1 MRSLYLPL
9 TCMLWLIVDIN
20 SASGQWLSGPG
31 GSIHNANNG
40 PVRIGTNE
48 DAAGNSLLVAGN
60 VGVASNASYGSPQLV
75 LGYSTNGNYGQIF
88 ANDISGS
95 SRNLMINATGGNV
108 GIRTTTATHPLTVAG
123 QIKSTTGGFVLPDGT
138 VIAGDEDLGRG
149 PWTDGMVATY
159 PPTDYKVGIGTT
171 NPQKTLEVAGDI
183 RVTGHQDWYANRN
196 FNLIGGGE
204 WSYDFQDID
213 GSDLWHV
220 WRPTYGTVLSARN
233 NGRVGIGTGSPETT
247 LHVKGA
253 VRGNNNGALRIDTGS
268 GYLDIGPQNASYAHL
283 YTDRGAYY
291 FNKELRV
298 DTGNIGSH
306 NEDLKLRTSGV
317 DRISVRQ
324 SDGFVGIG
332 TSAPTALLEVNGDV
346 IAGSD
351 GGNLY
356 VGALGDRIRIDA
368 SGSTGY
374 MTYQSGIRAIDFDE
388 DEIWIHGGDLL
399 VNAGGLVGIGVTA
412 PTEKLHVNGKIR
424 ASEGFV
430 LPDGT
435 VMDSFAD
442 VGLWSGTNGGVFYEG
457 GNVGIGTDSP
467 QTLLSV
473 DGIVTA
479 KEIVVTTD
487 GWADFVLDGTYEPME
502 LSELNTFIKQYRHLP
517 DMPTEDD
524 VSANG
529 LAIGDLQSRLL
540 QKIEELTLYVIKL
553 DQENTRIR
561 RRIASLEVP
570 DSAAASNW
578 SRP

>member
-1 MRSLYLPL
+1 MRSLYLSL
-9 TCMLWLIVDIN
+9 TCMLCLILDVN
-20 SASGQWLSGPG
+20 NASGQWLSGPG

-48 DAAGNSLLVAGN
+48 DAGGNAFLVSGN
-60 VGVASNASYGSPQLV
+60 VGVAANASYGSPQLV
-75 LGYSTNGNYGQIF
+75 FGYSSNGNYGQIF
-88 ANDISGS
+88 ANDVSGS

-123 QIKSTTGGFVLPDGT
+123 QIKSTIGGFVLPDGT
-138 VIAGDEDLGRG
+138 VIAGDEDLGGG
-149 PWTDGMVATY
+149 PWTDGMVVTY
-159 PPTDYKVGIGTT
+159 PPTNYKVGIGTT

-204 WSYDFQDID
+204 WSYDFQDTD

-233 NGRVGIGTGSPETT
+233 NGRVGIGTGAPETT

-268 GYLDIGPQNASYAHL
+268 GYVDIGPQNTSYAHL
-283 YTDRGAYY
+283 FTDRVAYY

-298 DTGNIGSH
+298 DTGHIGSH

-317 DRISVRQ
+317 DRIFVRQ
-324 SDGFVGIG
+324 TDGFVGIG
-332 TSAPTALLEVNGDV
+332 TSGPTALLDVNGDV
-346 IAGSD
+346 IAGSN

-356 VGALGDRIRIDA
+356 VGAAGDRIRIDA

-374 MTYQSGIRAIDFDE
+374 MAYQSGIRAIDFDE
-388 DEIWIHGGDLL
+388 DETWLHGGDLF
-399 VNAGGLVGIGVTA
+399 VNATGLVGIGVTT
-412 PTEKLHVNGKIR
+412 PTEKLHVNGKVR

-435 VMDSFAD
+435 VIDSFGD
-442 VGLWSGTNGGVFYEG
+442 VGLWSSAHGGVFYEG
-457 GNVGIGTDSP
+457 GNVGIGTDTP

-473 DGIVTA
+473 DGTVTA

-487 GWADFVLDGTYEPME
+487 GWADFVLDGTYQPMG
-502 LSELNTFIKQYRHLP
+502 LSKLDAFIKQYKHLP
-517 DMPTEDD
+517 NIPTEDD
-524 VSANG
+524 VAENG
-529 LAIGDLQSRLL
+529 LAVGALQSRLL

-553 DQENTRIR
+553 DRENTKIR
-561 RRIASLEVP
+561 RRIASLEFP
-570 DSAAASNW
+570 DSAAASKW
-578 SRP
+578 RQP